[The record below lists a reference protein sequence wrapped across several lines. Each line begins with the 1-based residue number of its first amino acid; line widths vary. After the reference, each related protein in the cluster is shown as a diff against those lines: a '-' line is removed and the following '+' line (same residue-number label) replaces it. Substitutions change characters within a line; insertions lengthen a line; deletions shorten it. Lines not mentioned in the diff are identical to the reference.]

1 MSDFRTKIKLPQYH
15 FSINHQHRLLSI
27 GSCFAENIG
36 HQLTALKFKNNVN
49 PFGIL
54 FNPISII
61 NNLTRLFDN
70 DNFQEDELFENNG
83 LWHSFAHHSVFSKIE
98 KVAALEGI
106 QNDFQQA
113 RIDFKN
119 CQRLIFTF
127 GTAHVFEAIK
137 TNKVVANCH
146 KMPSTSFRHRRLSV
160 LEIVE
165 IYLPFLEKI
174 KSQNTDLQIIMTV
187 SPVRHI
193 RDGLVGNQ
201 KSKAVLQLAIDEI
214 VQQLDFVH
222 YFPAYEIMMDDLR
235 DYRFYE
241 ADLIHPNQVAID
253 YIWKQFQHSFFD
265 ENTQQLNQKIEK
277 IKAAAQHRSFH
288 PQSIAHQQFL
298 KKQLEKVENLAK
310 EYPFLDLTEEH
321 AVFEQQIF

>member
-15 FSINHQHRLLSI
+15 FSINHQHRLLSV

-36 HQLTALKFKNNVN
+36 QRLTDLKFKNNVN

-61 NNLTRLFDN
+61 HNLTRLFEN
-70 DNFQEDELFENNG
+70 EIFQEGELFEHNG

-98 KVAALEGI
+98 KTAALVNI
-106 QNDFQQA
+106 QNEFKQA
-113 RIDFKN
+113 RIDLKN
-119 CQRLIFTF
+119 CQRLFLTF
-127 GTAHVFEAIK
+127 GTAHVFEHLK
-137 TNKVVANCH
+137 TDKVVANCH
-146 KMPSTSFRHRRLSV
+146 KMSVNSFRRRRLSV

-165 IYLPFLEKI
+165 IYLPFFEKM
-174 KSQNTDLQIIMTV
+174 KFQNTDLQIVMTI

-193 RDGLVGNQ
+193 RDGLIGNQ

-214 VQQLDFVH
+214 SQQLDFVH

-241 ADLIHPNQVAID
+241 ADMIHPNQVAIE
-253 YIWKQFQHSFFD
+253 YIWEQFQHSFFD
-265 ENTQQLNQKIEK
+265 KNTQQLNQKIGK
-277 IKAAAQHRSFH
+277 INAAIQHRPSH
-288 PQSIAHQQFL
+288 PQSMAHQQFL
-298 KKQLEKVENLAK
+298 RKQLEKVEILAE
-310 EYPFLDLTEEH
+310 EYPFLNLKSEY
-321 AVFEQQIF
+321 AVFKQ